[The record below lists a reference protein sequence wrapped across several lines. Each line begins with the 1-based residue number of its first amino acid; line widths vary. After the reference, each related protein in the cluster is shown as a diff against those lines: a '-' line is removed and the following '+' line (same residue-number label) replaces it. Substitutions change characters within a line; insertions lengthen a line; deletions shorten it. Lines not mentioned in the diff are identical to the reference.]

1 MEPGI
6 HQVTNTGSKVR
17 RLRLLGIPLV
27 VMSALFATGG
37 GVITAHASSPT
48 YYLSLGDSLSQG
60 VQPNDQGVSVETNT
74 GYANDL
80 WHVEQL
86 QIPHLQLAKLGC
98 PGETTTSMRTGAGSQ
113 CTYPDGSQLAQAVDF
128 IQHHNVAFIT
138 IDIGANDVDG
148 CVVNGVIDLTCLFA
162 GLAANFSDMTG
173 SGLPTGQIGILPS
186 LRAAAATTPIFAMNY
201 YDPFL
206 AAWLTGPAGQAV
218 ATQSV
223 TLTTQFSSIEQ
234 NIYSAFGIPVADVTT
249 AFQTTNFTNVP
260 VVNLPVNVV
269 TVCSLTFA
277 CTPPPVGPNI
287 HPNEIGYGLI
297 AVTFA
302 QKIGTI

>member
-1 MEPGI
+1 MEPGVD
-6 HQVTNTGSKVR
+6 HVTNARSKVR

-60 VQPNDQGVSVETNT
+60 VEPNSHGVSVVTNR

-86 QIPHLQLAKLGC
+86 QIQNLKLAKLGC
-98 PGETTTSMRTGAGSQ
+98 PGETTTSMRTGVGSQ

-148 CVVNGVIDLTCLFA
+148 CVVNGVIDLGCLFA
-162 GLAANFSDMTG
+162 GLAANFSYMTG
-173 SGLPTGQIGILPS
+173 SGLPTGQQGILPS
-186 LRAAAATTPIFAMNY
+186 LTHA
-201 YDPFL
+201 L
-206 AAWLTGPAGQAV
+206 
-218 ATQSV
+218 
-223 TLTTQFSSIEQ
+223 
-234 NIYSAFGIPVADVTT
+234 
-249 AFQTTNFTNVP
+249 VP
-260 VVNLPVNVV
+260 P
-269 TVCSLTFA
+269 
-277 CTPPPVGPNI
+277 
-287 HPNEIGYGLI
+287 
-297 AVTFA
+297 
-302 QKIGTI
+302 

>member
-6 HQVTNTGSKVR
+6 HQVTSTGSKVR

-60 VQPNDQGVSVETNT
+60 VEPNSHGVSVVTNH

-86 QIPHLQLAKLGC
+86 QIQSLKLAKLGC

-186 LRAAAATTPIFAMNY
+186 LRAAAVTTPIFAMNY

-269 TVCSLTFA
+269 TVCSLTYA
-277 CTPPPVGPNI
+277 CTPPPVGPNV
-287 HPNEIGYGLI
+287 HPNDLGYGLI
-297 AVTFA
+297 TATFA